1 MMNTTSNL
9 EADAL
14 VRAAWVAWTGHESD
28 SAALTTS
35 PQGPSVTPSVA
46 VDILLDRLAQGEKYH
61 TLRDVLRASL
71 GGVPSPAAFVV
82 AAVDDLSARTQPD
95 GSLSVPLFHM
105 CLEALAGV
113 EPWARPPYTGPS
125 LSPRCE
131 TSAAAAV
138 QLLAQAV
145 MHPPARAI
153 EPRAV
158 LRLAQTFRLTHA
170 DCDAVPGLPA
180 ASDAYALRLLQDGH
194 HNAAVLLALQLRL
207 PSVAH
212 AGTLTTLLTANAESL
227 AETLAGE
234 LGREAQTEL
243 VHLCLDD
250 RRFKAAVRACRR
262 FDLHSTFPQAESL
275 YTAATVSRLAAK
287 GTWDVA
293 AAIAQRSLPAQRQLI
308 QAAVDCG
315 EAAVAFELVG
325 RFNLAHEW
333 DAAALSAAAEDAAAA
348 DLETYLQLGVD
359 LQTQVLFVDAA
370 HQLATVASA
379 LRGATALGL
388 DAEWRSET
396 VRPVGGRSEE
406 DGDGAKSR
414 VALLQLAT
422 ATQVF
427 LLDLPALATS
437 CPALLSQTLEAALGG
452 PLLLGV
458 GVSNDLAKCAADW
471 PAVPAFAS
479 KAARPVDLRLAW
491 RAARGEEAPPGGLAG
506 AARTALGKPLDKRP
520 RMSDWER
527 RPLSEV
533 QRRYAANDAHAALR
547 IWHFLTSG
555 MGEQQIE
562 QLAQAVRSPQGPTVR
577 AARGP
582 AATRADAGGDDELLP
597 ALGTPAVEAALLD
610 SALPWRLVRT
620 AQEGPT
626 CASAAA
632 ALGVPVIRIVKSLGL
647 VLNDTSCVLLLLAG
661 DQRADLHAVAA
672 ALGVQRRQLRFAT
685 ADECV
690 QLFGHAPGSMP
701 PVGHRSAMRTIMDS
715 EMFNRAASSDPLR
728 MADADL
734 DSVSPAADDG
744 VVYAG
749 AGATDMHLA
758 MHVADMRS
766 AAGAELAAIAT
777 RTGGPT
783 DAPAPAG
790 AGGSAQQASATPD
803 AGPLAFVVDGA
814 LGRLGRWLR
823 CLGVDVTCLAENE
836 SPQSLGNDQLRGRV
850 LLTRSRSAMA
860 HVPAS
865 SVFYVGEG
873 DPRDQLGRVRQRFGL
888 AFQPERLLSRCA
900 ACNGVVEVR
909 RSAEEVQLDASVPDH
924 VKRSV
929 TEFWACSTCGKTFWV
944 GPKSRRAV
952 ELAASLCAETVYGHP
967 LDGQPQHAPASDGL
981 AEQIANVLRAFQPR
995 DGAAS
1000 GAFAFALP

>member
-1 MMNTTSNL
+1 
-9 EADAL
+9 
-14 VRAAWVAWTGHESD
+14 
-28 SAALTTS
+28 
-35 PQGPSVTPSVA
+35 
-46 VDILLDRLAQGEKYH
+46 VDILLARMAQGEKYH

-71 GGVPSPAAFVV
+71 GGVASPAAFVV
-82 AAVDDLSARTQPD
+82 AAVDNLSARTQPD

-125 LSPRCE
+125 TSPRCD

-170 DCDAVPGLPA
+170 DCDAMPCLHD
-180 ASDAYALRLLQDGH
+180 ASDAYALRLLQVGH

-212 AGTLTTLLTANAESL
+212 AGTLATLLAANAESL

-234 LGREAQTEL
+234 LGREAQIEL

-293 AAIAQRSLPAQRQLI
+293 AAIAQRSVPAQRQLI

-325 RFNLAHEW
+325 RFNLTHEW
-333 DAAALSAAAEDAAAA
+333 DAAALSAAAEDAAAS

-359 LQTQVLFVDAA
+359 LHTAVLFVDAP
-370 HQLATVASA
+370 HQLAAVASA

-396 VRPVGGRSEE
+396 VRPVGGRSDE
-406 DGDGAKSR
+406 DGDEAKSR

-422 ATQVF
+422 ATHVF

-437 CPALLSQTLEAALGG
+437 CPALLSETLEGALGG

-458 GVSNDLAKCAADW
+458 GVAQDLAKCAADW

-479 KAARPVDLRLAW
+479 TSARPVDLRLAW
-491 RAARGEEAPPGGLAG
+491 RAARGEDAPPGGLAG
-506 AARTALGKPLDKRP
+506 AARAALGKPLDKRP

-527 RPLSEV
+527 RPLSET

-547 IWHFLTSG
+547 IWHFLTAG

-562 QLAQAVRSPQGPTVR
+562 QLAQAVRSPQGPTAR

-582 AATRADAGGDDELLP
+582 AATRADTAGDDELLP

-632 ALGVPVIRIVKSLGL
+632 ALGVHVIRIVKSLGL
-647 VLNDTSCVLLLLAG
+647 VLNDSSCVLLLLAG

-672 ALGVQRRQLRFAT
+672 TLGVQRRQLRFAT

-701 PVGHRSAMRTIMDS
+701 PVGHRSALRTIMDL
-715 EMFNRAASSDPLR
+715 ELFNRASSDALR
-728 MADADL
+728 MIDADV
-734 DSVSPAADDG
+734 DSGSATADDG

-766 AAGAELAAIAT
+766 AASAELAAIAT
-777 RTGGPT
+777 RTAGGPT
-783 DAPAPAG
+783 DPPAPGA
-790 AGGSAQQASATPD
+790 AGGSAQQASPPVD

-814 LGRLGRWLR
+814 LGKLGRWLR

-836 SPQSLGNDQLRGRV
+836 SPQTLGNDQLRGRV
-850 LLTRSRSAMA
+850 LLTRSRTAMA
-860 HVPAS
+860 HVPAT
-865 SVFYVGEG
+865 SVFYVGDG

-952 ELAASLCAETVYGHP
+952 ELAASLCAESVYGHP
-967 LDGQPQHAPASDGL
+967 LDGQCAPASDGL
-981 AEQIANVLRAFQPR
+981 AEQIADVLRAFQPR
-995 DGAAS
+995 DEGVAD
-1000 GAFAFALP
+1000 AFAFAR

>member
-1 MMNTTSNL
+1 M
-9 EADAL
+9 
-14 VRAAWVAWTGHESD
+14 
-28 SAALTTS
+28 
-35 PQGPSVTPSVA
+35 
-46 VDILLDRLAQGEKYH
+46 DRLALGDKYH
-61 TLRDVLRASL
+61 TLRDVLRTSL
-71 GGVPSPAAFVV
+71 GSFASPAAFVV
-82 AAVDDLSARTQPD
+82 AAVDNLSARAQAD

-125 LSPRCE
+125 PSPRCE
-131 TSAAAAV
+131 PSARAAV
-138 QLLAQAV
+138 QLLAHAV
-145 MHPPARAI
+145 MHPPARVI

-158 LRLAQTFRLTHA
+158 LRLAQTFRLTHD
-170 DCDAVPGLPA
+170 DCDAMPGLPA
-180 ASDAYALRLLQDGH
+180 ACDAYALRLLQDGH

-212 AGTLTTLLTANAESL
+212 GGTLAVLLAANAESL

-262 FDLHSTFPQAESL
+262 FDLHATFPQAESL

-293 AAIAQRSLPAQRQLI
+293 AAIAQRSVPAQRQLI

-315 EAAVAFELVG
+315 EAAVAFELVE
-325 RFNLAHEW
+325 RFNLAQEW
-333 DAAALSAAAEDAAAA
+333 DAAALSAAAEDAAAS
-348 DLETYLQLGVD
+348 DLENYLQLGVD
-359 LQTQVLFVDAA
+359 LHSQVHFVDSPQ
-370 HQLATVASA
+370 QLASVAAA
-379 LRGATALGL
+379 LRGAAALGL

-396 VRPVGGRSEE
+396 VRPVGGRGGE
-406 DGDGAKSR
+406 DDGEGAKSR

-427 LLDLPALATS
+427 LLDLPALATQ
-437 CPALLSQTLEAALGG
+437 CPAALSQTLEAALGG

-458 GVSNDLAKCAADW
+458 GVANDLAKCAADW

-479 KAARPVDLRLAW
+479 RAARPVDLRLAW

-506 AARTALGKPLDKRP
+506 AARVALGKPLDKRP

-527 RPLSEV
+527 RPLSDV

-547 IWHFLTSG
+547 IWHVLTEG

-562 QLAQAVRSPQGPTVR
+562 QLAQAVRGPQSPASRGAR
-577 AARGP
+577 APP
-582 AATRADAGGDDELLP
+582 ATQPAGSGDLLP
-597 ALGTPAVEAALLD
+597 VLGTHAVEAAMLD

-626 CASAAA
+626 CASAAL
-632 ALGVPVIRIVKSLGL
+632 ALGVPVLRIVKSLGL
-647 VLNDTSCVLLLLAG
+647 VLNDTTCVLLLLAG

-672 ALGVQRRQLRFAT
+672 TLGVQRRQLRFAT

-701 PVGHRSAMRTIMDS
+701 PVGHRSRLRTIMDS
-715 EMFNRAASSDPLR
+715 ELFSRAAPSDPLA
-728 MADADL
+728 MVDADL
-734 DSVSPAADDG
+734 DGAAADEG

-777 RTGGPT
+777 RTTGGPT
-783 DAPAPAG
+783 DPHG
-790 AGGSAQQASATPD
+790 AATP
-803 AGPLAFVVDGA
+803 AQNVAATPAAPVAETLAFVVDGA

-836 SPQSLGNDQLRGRV
+836 STLSLGADKLRGRV
-850 LLTRSRSAMA
+850 LLTRSRHVMA
-860 HVPAS
+860 YMPAAA
-865 SVFYVGEG
+865 VFYVGDG

-888 AFQPERLLSRCA
+888 AFQPEQLLSRCA

-909 RSAEEVQLDASVPDH
+909 RSAEEVQLDPGVPEH
-924 VKRSV
+924 VKRTIS
-929 TEFWACSTCGKTFWV
+929 EFWACAQCGKTFWV

-952 ELAASLCAETVYGHP
+952 ELAASLCADTVYGHP
-967 LDGQPQHAPASDGL
+967 LDGQPLYAPASDGL
-981 AEQIANVLRAFQPR
+981 AEQIADVLRAFQPQ
-995 DGAAS
+995 DAA
-1000 GAFAFALP
+1000 GGGFAFAR